1 LVENSG
7 ALIGQESGLVVFE
20 DGKEKSVQRFESCI
34 TAYLPLVIASINQ
47 ESLKKNEMTC
57 FAVNERYLPLKTG
70 QITHPV

>member
-1 LVENSG
+1 VFGS
-7 ALIGQESGLVVFE
+7 LISFQAPFFVWTVLKPI
-20 DGKEKSVQRFESCI
+20 DKN
-34 TAYLPLVIASINQ
+34 VIASINQ